1 MVSLDFRVADAD
13 TEEAEDEGEE
23 GDAPE
28 DVDGGGDAGD
38 GDLLVHGLRQL
49 GVVHG
54 EATVVQR
61 GGDTGCTQGPPA
73 STPPQPPGEVRVRQ
87 RVKSGGSTG

>member
-1 MVSLDFRVADAD
+1 MVLLDFRVADAD

-54 EATVVQR
+54 EATVVERWGRHR
-61 GGDTGCTQGPPA
+61 GH
-73 STPPQPPGEVRVRQ
+73 S
-87 RVKSGGSTG
+87 GSTSQHPSTTTG